1 MTVINRDG
9 NFCFCKIEKNL
20 FVSEARY
27 PLLLRI
33 FSTQS
38 GLSDA
43 LRAFGVHI
51 GSEKNYKYWKMK
63 IAKKLCLILV
73 VLVALYAIPMFNIN
87 VLGVISPARSGETE
101 ITTTAY
107 DYLTLEESFIKLNLG
122 YEQTEAG
129 LALFGGYTYT
139 TGCCDNYISVYVY
152 NSYGTLTHSYRVL
165 NL

>member
-20 FVSEARY
+20 FVSEERY

-33 FSTQS
+33 FRTQS

-73 VLVALYAIPMFNIN
+73 VLVALYAIPMFN
-87 VLGVISPARSGETE
+87 L
-101 ITTTAY
+101 
-107 DYLTLEESFIKLNLG
+107 
-122 YEQTEAG
+122 
-129 LALFGGYTYT
+129 
-139 TGCCDNYISVYVY
+139 
-152 NSYGTLTHSYRVL
+152 
-165 NL
+165 